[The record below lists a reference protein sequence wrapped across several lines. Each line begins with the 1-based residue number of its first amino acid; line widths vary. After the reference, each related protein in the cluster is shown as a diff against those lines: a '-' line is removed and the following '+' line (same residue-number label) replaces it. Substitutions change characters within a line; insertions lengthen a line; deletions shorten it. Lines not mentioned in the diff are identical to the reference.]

1 MKYEY
6 SYYPGGLLR
15 EKRASG
21 RTLMSYTYD
30 LDGRKISQR
39 DLTGKRQDM
48 PITGTACFHR

>member
-1 MKYEY
+1 MKHR
-6 SYYPGGLLR
+6 YYPSGLRR

-39 DLTGKRQDM
+39 ILVD
-48 PITGTACFHR
+48 